1 MQLYLQD
8 ITSKIPLLT
17 LLVVVFFILSM
28 ENKMYWLLLVPLL
41 FCLVGIFLSQQQLQ
55 TYRNMII
62 TIVLLLCILI
72 LGLSL
77 FLDPRVEKTEQV
89 VLRGLSIFFMLF
101 VAILVVVSS
110 FQRNLYMEMLNM
122 MLVLLSFILF
132 LIWVSI
138 QNEQLRTTGGI
149 ILTIFFM
156 FFLFQYMK
164 SLSSSSSKKQQQIF
178 MLGSQWQLKPLS
190 SSSS

>member
-1 MQLYLQD
+1 MQFYLQD
-8 ITSKIPLLT
+8 ITSKIPFFS

-28 ENKMYWLLLVPLL
+28 ENKMYWLLLGPLL

-55 TYRNMII
+55 SYRNMII
-62 TIVLLLCILI
+62 TIIMLLCVLI

-77 FLDPRVEKTEQV
+77 FLDPRVEKTEQM
-89 VLRGLSIFFMLF
+89 VLRGISIFFMLV
-101 VAILVVVSS
+101 VAVLVVVSS
-110 FQRNLYMEMLNM
+110 FQKNIYMEMLNM

-132 LIWVSI
+132 LLWVSI
-138 QNEQLRTTGGI
+138 QNEQLRTIGSI
-149 ILTIFFM
+149 VLSVLFM

-164 SLSSSSSKKQQQIF
+164 SLTSSSSKKQQQIF

-190 SSSS
+190 SSS